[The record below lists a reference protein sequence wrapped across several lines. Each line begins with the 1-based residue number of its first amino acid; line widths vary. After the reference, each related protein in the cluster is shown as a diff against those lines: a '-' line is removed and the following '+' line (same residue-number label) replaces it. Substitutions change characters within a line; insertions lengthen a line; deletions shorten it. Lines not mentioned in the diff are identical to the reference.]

1 MNHTTNLAL
10 AAIAVIA
17 LAVLMVAATPL
28 VSTQALAYRHYHHHH
43 HYYHHHYYHRHLANN
58 NSPSAPRVVIGNTET
73 ASVQA
78 ADNSQH
84 CAIGAGA
91 TVATC
96 SNTPI
101 NNQTQTTNSGSTG
114 AG

>member
-1 MNHTTNLAL
+1 MNHTTNLAI
-10 AAIAVIA
+10 AATAVA
-17 LAVLMVAATPL
+17 LAVLMVAAIPL
-28 VSTQALAYRHYHHHH
+28 VSMQALAHHHYHHH
-43 HYYHHHYYHRHLANN
+43 YHHRDLANN
-58 NSPSAPRVVIGNTET
+58 NLSTHRVVIGSTET
-73 ASVQA
+73 TAVQA

>member
-1 MNHTTNLAL
+1 MNHTTNLAI
-10 AAIAVIA
+10 AAIAVA
-17 LAVLMVAATPL
+17 LAILMVAATPL

-43 HYYHHHYYHRHLANN
+43 HHHHLLANN
-58 NSPSAPRVVIGNTET
+58 NNPSSTHRVVIGNTQT
-73 ASVQA
+73 AAVQA

-101 NNQTQTTNSGSTG
+101 NNQSQTTNSGSTG

>member
-1 MNHTTNLAL
+1 MNHTTNLAI
-10 AAIAVIA
+10 ATIAVA
-17 LAVLMVAATPL
+17 LAVLMVAAATPL

-43 HYYHHHYYHRHLANN
+43 YYHHHHHDRYLVNN
-58 NSPSAPRVVIGNTET
+58 NPPSTPRVVIGNTET
-73 ASVQA
+73 AAVQA

-91 TVATC
+91 TASTC
-96 SNTPI
+96 TNAPI
-101 NNQTQTTNSGSTG
+101 NNQAQTTNSGSTG

>member
-1 MNHTTNLAL
+1 MNHTKTTTLGITT
-10 AAIAVIA
+10 AIVVS
-17 LAVLMVAATPL
+17 LAVLMVAAIPL
-28 VSTQALAYRHYHHHH
+28 VSMQALAHRHYHHHH
-43 HYYHHHYYHRHLANN
+43 HHRDLANN
-58 NSPSAPRVVIGNTET
+58 NLSTHRVVIGSTET
-73 ASVQA
+73 TAVQA

-91 TVATC
+91 TASTC
-96 SNTPI
+96 TNTPI